1 MSLVLGDNFGGT
13 CIAVRIID
21 SVSNAVPPRNGKHSD
36 RSEPEQLQDDHRQ
49 KMSSIEAN
57 ENVVSMAA
65 RIFCRFP
72 RLQELR
78 HPNLAPYIDLYKIK
92 GRALLLSYHKNTTLS
107 SLLDGLPA
115 TLTEWGQEL
124 FGGEAC
130 VNLRLDK
137 QPPHAPHKHVPEKGA
152 SESRRLSEAAAMFVC
167 LEVGRAIEYLHVQ
180 GLVHGRITPQC
191 ILLGDA
197 RIGGKRVLS
206 QVLLSDYG
214 AQYLTNKRT
223 DDVLTDL
230 EVFPMLDFCAPEVI
244 AAQLLKVKRN
254 NARPHP
260 PLHAEQYS
268 AALPREQ
275 EPRDV
280 DASADVW
287 SLGAVVLYALS
298 TCTPRLPWSC
308 LPLSDL
314 PLSDSPHSPHH
325 RPHAHQQHHQEGTQE
340 GRRRE
345 ERRPGEDVC
354 LEETRRREVCMEERR
369 RREEVCLAILAY
381 AGLKHGGENKRPA
394 AAAAAGGGP
403 RCDTRATG
411 SSFDSF
417 WRRYVA
423 DSHGG
428 GQVSAVP

>member
-1 MSLVLGDNFGGT
+1 ML
-13 CIAVRIID
+13 
-21 SVSNAVPPRNGKHSD
+21 
-36 RSEPEQLQDDHRQ
+36 
-49 KMSSIEAN
+49 SIEAN
-57 ENVVSMAA
+57 ENVVSTAA

-137 QPPHAPHKHVPEKGA
+137 QRQLAPHKHVPEKGA
-152 SESRRLSEAAAMFVC
+152 SESRRLSEEAAMFVC

-197 RIGGKRVLS
+197 KSGGKRVLS

-214 AQYLTNKRT
+214 AQYLTNKQT

-230 EVFPMLDFCAPEVI
+230 EMFPTLDFCAPEVI

-254 NARPHP
+254 KNKA
-260 PLHAEQYS
+260 PLHGEQYS

-275 EPRDV
+275 EPRHV

-314 PLSDSPHSPHH
+314 PLSDLPFSDSSHSPHH
-325 RPHAHQQHHQEGTQE
+325 RTHAQQHHQQGTQE

-354 LEETRRREVCMEERR
+354 LEERR

-381 AGLKHGGENKRPA
+381 AGLTHGAENKCPA
-394 AAAAAGGGP
+394 AAAAAAGGP

-411 SSFDSF
+411 SSFHSF
-417 WRRYVA
+417 WRRFVA
-423 DSHGG
+423 DRHGG

>member
-1 MSLVLGDNFGGT
+1 
-13 CIAVRIID
+13 
-21 SVSNAVPPRNGKHSD
+21 
-36 RSEPEQLQDDHRQ
+36 
-49 KMSSIEAN
+49 MSSIKAN
-57 ENVVSMAA
+57 ENVVSTAA

-115 TLTEWGQEL
+115 TLTEWGHDL

-137 QPPHAPHKHVPEKGA
+137 QSPHAPHKHVPEKGA
-152 SESRRLSEAAAMFVC
+152 SESRRLSEAAAIFVC

-197 RIGGKRVLS
+197 RSGGKRVLS

-223 DDVLTDL
+223 DDVLTHL
-230 EVFPMLDFCAPEVI
+230 ELFPTLDFCAPEVI
-244 AAQLLKVKRN
+244 AAQLLKMKRN
-254 NARPHP
+254 NACHHS
-260 PLHAEQYS
+260 PLHAEEYS
-268 AALPREQ
+268 AALPCEQ

-280 DASADVW
+280 HASADVW

-298 TCTPRLPWSC
+298 TCTPRLPWSS

-314 PLSDSPHSPHH
+314 PLSHLPLSHSPHSPHH
-325 RPHAHQQHHQEGTQE
+325 RPHAHQQHHQQGTQE

-354 LEETRRREVCMEERR
+354 LEERRG
-369 RREEVCLAILAY
+369 REEVCLAILAY
-381 AGLKHGGENKRPA
+381 AGLTIGGENKRPA
-394 AAAAAGGGP
+394 AAAAAAGP

-417 WRRYVA
+417 WRRFVS
-423 DSHGG
+423 DRHGG
-428 GQVSAVP
+428 AQVSAVP